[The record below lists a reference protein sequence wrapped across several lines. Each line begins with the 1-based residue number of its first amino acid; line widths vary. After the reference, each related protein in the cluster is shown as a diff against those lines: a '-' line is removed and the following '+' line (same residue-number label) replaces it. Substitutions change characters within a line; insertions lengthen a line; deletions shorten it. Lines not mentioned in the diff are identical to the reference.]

1 MDQADRART
10 VEAVAGL
17 GVLVAAGLF
26 LAFALGRTGGGPGG
40 SDRYELV
47 ARFPSVAGIA
57 AGTDVRIA
65 GLTVGTV
72 GSARLDPATWQ
83 AVVTLRVNRD
93 VTLPADSSAAI
104 TQEGLL
110 GGSFVALI
118 PGGET
123 DTLRPGDEITDT
135 QGATDLMALV
145 GQVVNRSGGEP
156 APPPPAP
163 PAEPAP

>member
-10 VEAVAGL
+10 IEALAGL
-17 GVLVAAGLF
+17 GVVVAAGLF
-26 LAFALGRTGGGPGG
+26 LAHALGRTGGAPGG
-40 SDRYELV
+40 GDRYELV

-57 AGTDVRIA
+57 PGTDVRIA
-65 GLTVGTV
+65 GLSVGTV

-83 AVVTLRVNRD
+83 AVVTLRVD
-93 VTLPADSSAAI
+93 SGVTLPADSSAAI

-118 PGGET
+118 PGGDSES
-123 DTLRPGDEITDT
+123 LRPGDEIIDT

-156 APPPPAP
+156 PPPPPA
-163 PAEPAP
+163 APSP